1 VISRNIFDFEVFYI
15 IEFNL
20 RLWSIHPEFLDV
32 KGLSA
37 LWREALLAQA
47 VLLKRTKGWRNHP
60 QLTRFKDHSNPIS
73 AISYYLLVIHKESEK
88 RNFNFQ
94 KSKINMPVESVEKI
108 DLTDGQLS
116 YEAEILLER
125 LKRRSPDSYVK
136 LLKLGEYKRFPEPH
150 PIFKIIEGEVER
162 WEKSYWR
169 KKI

>member
-1 VISRNIFDFEVFYI
+1 M
-15 IEFNL
+15 

-47 VLLKRTKGWRNHP
+47 VLLKRTKGWRNHS
-60 QLTRFKDHSNPIS
+60 DPIS

-108 DLTDGQLS
+108 DLTYGKLS

-125 LKRRSPDSYVK
+125 LKSRSPDSYVK
-136 LLKLGEYKRFPEPH
+136 LLKLGQYKRFPEPH

-169 KKI
+169 KKNLK